1 MTAYAKELKID
12 QLFEKIDMMD
22 LQTKRQNIFKAR
34 RQLVETCRRCS
45 CAVKQH
51 TYKYTRAVNPA
62 IPKYQSI

>member
-45 CAVKQH
+45 CAVK
-51 TYKYTRAVNPA
+51 
-62 IPKYQSI
+62 